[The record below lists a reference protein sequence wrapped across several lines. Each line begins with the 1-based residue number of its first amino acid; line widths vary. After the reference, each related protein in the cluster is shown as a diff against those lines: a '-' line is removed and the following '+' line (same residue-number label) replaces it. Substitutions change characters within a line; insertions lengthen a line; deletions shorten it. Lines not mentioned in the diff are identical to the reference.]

1 MYQENSINSEQSRE
15 LNFGRYL
22 RLILMQSKLVLS
34 LTLAGFFLST
44 ILYFSTPQTFKI
56 SSLLQVYNT
65 NQAFDPRQ
73 SLSLDFYNAPET
85 NLDNLL
91 SLYTSR
97 SNIINLIINLN
108 LNIEIEGVKD
118 NQEVLIDSFLLRQD
132 EDFSEKIFYL
142 KNLGDSYSLLDVN
155 KNQIIKGVKGDFLEN
170 NFLKIK
176 LNYINLEPN
185 QEIKIIYTNP
195 SDLYRFYKNTINVG
209 TNQSR
214 TSLFVQEG
222 LIQVHLISED
232 TEIGKKIVDEANK
245 IFISDSINVET
256 EKAKKSIEFIDRQ
269 LESLEGILDL
279 RKNQLRSFKQENK
292 SLNVNLEVQSII
304 EQIALTEEKI
314 NKIDLELSQAEI
326 NFTSDNPLYLNLK
339 IQKDALLSQKDL
351 IEKKIEDLP
360 TAQQEYIDLFR
371 NLETSEQLFAELA
384 NRKLNYSLIEA
395 STIGNIRVVDSAFIE
410 NLVGPR
416 TSIFFFFTIVF
427 FFLGMLLAIFRGI
440 FFISVSNPA
449 ELKDAGLEGDI
460 IGVVPKVESSS
471 EPFKDIKFQ
480 QCIETTILNIETI
493 IGTEENKKTT
503 NNCTKVV
510 FTSPTPENGKS
521 FVSKNIASGL
531 ARIGH
536 KVLLIDADLK
546 RGDQH
551 KFFEKEPIDLSF
563 FKNINS
569 ENIKDLQVN
578 DNLYLLPR
586 LKKLKNTFE
595 HLYGNLFLEKVK
607 EFENLFDYI
616 IFDTA
621 PALSVSDTGLLMS
634 SSDINVLIVRHEVN
648 KINEIKQTLQ
658 IINQI
663 GRSFDG
669 IIYNDYQRPRSY
681 YGYYDLYG
689 DYSYRYYAER
699 YLYKEYYDENK
710 I

>member
-15 LNFGRYL
+15 LNLGRYL
-22 RLILMQSKLVLS
+22 RLILMQSKLILS
-34 LTLAGFFLST
+34 LTLVGFILST
-44 ILYFSTPQTFKI
+44 ILYFTTPKTFKI
-56 SSLLQVYNT
+56 SSLLQVYT
-65 NQAFDPRQ
+65 PNQTFDPRQ
-73 SLSLDFYNAPET
+73 SLSIDFYNAPET

-91 SLYTSR
+91 ALYTSR

-108 LNIEIEGVKD
+108 LNIEIEGVID
-118 NQEVLIDSFLLRQD
+118 DQEVLIDSFLLKQD
-132 EDFSEKIFYL
+132 KKVSEKIFYL
-142 KNLGDSYSLLDVN
+142 KNQGATYSLLDVN
-155 KNQIIKGVKGDFLEN
+155 KNQIIKGVKGDLSENDFLR
-170 NFLKIK
+170 IK
-176 LNYINLEPN
+176 LDYTNLQPN

-195 SDLYRFYKNTINVG
+195 SDLYRFYKNMIEVN

-222 LIQVHLISED
+222 LIQVHINSED
-232 TEIGKKIVDEANK
+232 TETGKKIVDEANK
-245 IFISDSINVET
+245 IFIRDSINVET

-269 LESLEGILDL
+269 LESLEKVLDL
-279 RKNQLRSFKQENK
+279 RKSQLRNFKQENK

-351 IEKKIEDLP
+351 IEKKIKDLP

-371 NLETSEQLFAELA
+371 NLETSEELFAELA

-395 STIGNIRVVDSAFIE
+395 STIGNIRVVDSAFVE
-410 NLVGPR
+410 SLVGPR
-416 TSIFFFFTIVF
+416 TSMLFFFTVIF
-427 FFLGMLLAIFRGI
+427 FFLGIFLAVFRGI
-440 FFISVSNPA
+440 FFISISNPA

-460 IGVVPKVESSS
+460 IGVVPKVDSS
-471 EPFKDIKFQ
+471 ENPFSDIKFQ
-480 QCIETTILNIETI
+480 QCIETSILNIETI
-493 IGTEENKKTT
+493 IDSEENKKTI
-503 NNCTKVV
+503 NNCTKIV

-521 FVSKNIASGL
+521 FISKNIALGL
-531 ARIGH
+531 SRIGH

-551 KFFEKEPIDLSF
+551 KFFEKEPIELSF

-569 ENIKDLQVN
+569 ENIEDLQVDN
-578 DNLYLLPR
+578 NLYLLPR

-595 HLYGNLFLEKVK
+595 HLYGNLFLDKVK

-634 SSDINVLIVRHEVN
+634 SSDTNILIVRHEVN
-648 KINEIKQTLQ
+648 KINEIRQTIQ

-699 YLYKEYYDENK
+699 YLYKEYYDNDK